1 MKLSTAVIAFFFLLG
16 TLEAKVTSR
25 KKKDPVLAI
34 YPDEQPVYSSVD
46 GELSVTLS
54 LGEAMYE
61 SDSLKQK
68 VIGYNGI
75 IGGPTLRVKPGKTHV

>member
-1 MKLSTAVIAFFFLLG
+1 MKLWAPIIAFFFSSLLG
-16 TLEAKVTSR
+16 ELEAKNI
-25 KKKDPVLAI
+25 AI

-46 GELSVTLS
+46 GELSVSLS

-68 VIGYNGI
+68 VIGYNGK